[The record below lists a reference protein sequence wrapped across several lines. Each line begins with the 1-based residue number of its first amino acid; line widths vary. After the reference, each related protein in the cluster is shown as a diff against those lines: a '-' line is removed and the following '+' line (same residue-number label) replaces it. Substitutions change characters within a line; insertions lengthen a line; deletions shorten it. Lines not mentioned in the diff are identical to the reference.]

1 MKPSPSS
8 AAVAT
13 NFPQIADFL
22 SDSET
27 SSLAVRRYLQGAKAH
42 IAELFQP
49 GTPVSSLLV
58 AASDSVDAALR
69 HLWAEHV
76 GDDAEAALIAVGG
89 YGRGELFPQSDVD
102 ILVLTREAPGT
113 ALSEKFERFITSL
126 WDTGLQIGHSV
137 RTLTECEA
145 LARDDLTVVTTI
157 CLLYTSPSPRD

>member
-49 GTPVSSLLV
+49 GTPV
-58 AASDSVDAALR
+58 
-69 HLWAEHV
+69 
-76 GDDAEAALIAVGG
+76 
-89 YGRGELFPQSDVD
+89 
-102 ILVLTREAPGT
+102 
-113 ALSEKFERFITSL
+113 
-126 WDTGLQIGHSV
+126 
-137 RTLTECEA
+137 
-145 LARDDLTVVTTI
+145 
-157 CLLYTSPSPRD
+157 